1 MKISDFGTGLRAYQ
15 AQQQASFIKNLLSG
29 EQKKSTNI
37 FTKSDVFTYQPI
49 SLSDIFNARYGSEL
63 QKVQKPDISNLPKS
77 EVILLD
83 EDGFPRH
90 GYIDA
95 ANDRIKIREQKNADI
110 ENLLSENG
118 INISESEKFS
128 FSVDSKTLNV
138 IVSGEIGE
146 KAKQIETVLNN
157 NKFGKEI
164 ISTANQACLK
174 QEEIASHIQMR
185 KYNAN
190 QSMQYKFGCS
200 LDDITFDTDG
210 TPYLPNGQSIVEAH
224 SGGSDT
230 EAMLSSND
238 EITKAVGNA
247 SLEAYLRPLREI
259 YKAGGADVISD
270 FTVTIDYDKNGYI
283 DTMTDGYGFGKDQ
296 LGWYDKMKILRGD
309 TAAITAYG
317 SKIFG

>member
-1 MKISDFGTGLRAYQ
+1 MKISDFGSRLKAYQ
-15 AQQQASFIKNLLSG
+15 AGQQASFVKNLFSG
-29 EQKKSTNI
+29 GQKKSANI
-37 FTKSDVFTYQPI
+37 FTKTDVFTYQPI

-63 QKVQKPDISNLPKS
+63 QKLQKLDISNLPKS

-83 EDGFPRH
+83 EDGLPRH

-95 ANDRIKIREQKNADI
+95 ANDKIKIRERKNNDI

-118 INISESEKFS
+118 IKISEGEKFS

-138 IVSGEIGE
+138 IVSGENSD

-190 QSMQYKFGCS
+190 QSLQYKFGCS
-200 LDDITFDTDG
+200 LDDITFGADG
-210 TPYLPNGQSIVEAH
+210 TPYLPNGQSIAEAL
-224 SGGSDT
+224 SGGADT
-230 EAMLSSND
+230 KPMLSSDN
-238 EITKAVGNA
+238 EMTKAVGEA
-247 SLEAYLRPLREI
+247 FVEAYLRPLREI
-259 YKAGGADVISD
+259 YNAGGADAISD

-296 LGWYDKMKILRGD
+296 LGWYDKMKSLRGD
-309 TAAITAYG
+309 AAAITAYG
-317 SKIFG
+317 SKIFA